1 MENPGCIATP
11 PDSVQIMLWTV
22 VAVFGVVY
30 TVLGYRCLRA
40 VGFLSGLAAG
50 VGCILWLQSQH
61 ITVLG
66 NQAAPALAIVTGL
79 CGAILGSTHPIA
91 SALLGAFS
99 GALVAAA
106 SMVLCIANIPDQQ
119 FGEQEVLVAV
129 GGGAIIFAVMTL
141 CSGKVVTIIAS
152 SIVGAAMITCST
164 DFFMHGLKTIDWVS
178 NIRHCLSTA

>member
-30 TVLGYRCLRA
+30 TLLGYRCLRA

-50 VGCILWLQSQH
+50 VGCILWLQTQQV
-61 ITVLG
+61 TVLG

-79 CGAILGSTHPIA
+79 LGAIMGSAHPIA
-91 SALLGAFS
+91 AALIGAFS

-106 SMVLCIANIPDQQ
+106 SMVLCIANIPDQE
-119 FGEQEVLVAV
+119 FGEREILVAV

-141 CSGKVVTIIAS
+141 CCGKLVTIIAS
-152 SIVGAAMITCST
+152 SIVGAAMILTAT

-178 NIRHCLSTA
+178 YLLT